1 MPAQTR
7 EPLVEANLAIIKFR
21 GAYARW
27 SALHHMNYNEMLVLY
42 TIRESGYCTQKQI
55 CTDFLLPAQTIH
67 NVISGMRRAGLL
79 RICEEHCSGHEKAF
93 VLTEAG
99 QAYAQ
104 PVMDNLLAVEEDA
117 IAAMGTEKLQAIA
130 SLMTAYN
137 EALIHA
143 MQKNL

>member
-1 MPAQTR
+1 MKVQESR
-7 EPLVEANLAIIKFR
+7 ENYLEAILVLTQRNGFVRSIDIANYMEFSKPSVSVAMANLKN
-21 GAYARW
+21 
-27 SALHHMNYNEMLVLY
+27 ALLITVDD
-42 TIRESGYCTQKQI
+42 GGG
-55 CTDFLLPAQTIH
+55 IH
-67 NVISGMRRAGLL
+67 
-79 RICEEHCSGHEKAF
+79 
-93 VLTEAG
+93 LTEAG

-143 MQKNL
+143 MQKKL